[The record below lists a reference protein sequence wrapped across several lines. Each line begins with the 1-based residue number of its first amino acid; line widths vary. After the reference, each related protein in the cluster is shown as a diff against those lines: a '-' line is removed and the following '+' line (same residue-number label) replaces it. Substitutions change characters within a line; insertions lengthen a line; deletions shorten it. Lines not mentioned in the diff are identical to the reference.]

1 MAWTH
6 PLFQE
11 GHLWPQRDQRTGQV
25 LPPAAGG
32 RGRAVPG
39 SCSSP
44 GLACCVTLA
53 QGLPPLGHFT
63 VATRPAVPFSIVDR
77 HLRTCRSQPS
87 QRDQVQEL
95 EVLPKAWVTDWG
107 PTCKDWRPRGK
118 STRPKLLPGPQRHT
132 LEPGS
137 SLCIPYFVLPAAP
150 WVGPGTVLFTP
161 EKPKLQWEAVTWP
174 RSHRDKEKPV
184 SDLGTSRIKCEHPSP
199 LTRGRHHERERDL

>member
-1 MAWTH
+1 MWLPSSHLPSWASVSPAENGELLHPRRVQPQLLLLMAWPH

-11 GHLWPQRDQRTGQV
+11 GHLRPQRDQHTGQV

-39 SCSSP
+39 SCPSP

-107 PTCKDWRPRGK
+107 PTCRDWRPRGK
-118 STRPKLLPGPQRHT
+118 STQPEHLWGPQRHA

-137 SLCIPYFVLPAAP
+137 SLCVLHFHAP
-150 WVGPGTVLFTP
+150 NSPVGWAWDCTVHT
-161 EKPKLQWEAVTWP
+161 
-174 RSHRDKEKPV
+174 
-184 SDLGTSRIKCEHPSP
+184 
-199 LTRGRHHERERDL
+199 